1 MWIFTYIYTAFI
13 LLDQRYDF
21 KPYFSK
27 HLTIAMAIVQFWISP
42 IGLTETNKIDTIGI
56 RTVYGTE
63 SRSNV
68 FEIIF

>member
-1 MWIFTYIYTAFI
+1 MWVFTYIYTVFI

-27 HLTIAMAIVQFWISP
+27 HLTIVQFWISS

-63 SRSNV
+63 SRSDV

>member
-1 MWIFTYIYTAFI
+1 MWVFTYIYTVFI

-27 HLTIAMAIVQFWISP
+27 HLTIVQFWISP
-42 IGLTETNKIDTIGI
+42 IGLTGTNKIDTIGI

-63 SRSNV
+63 SRSDV